1 MMARIHSGALIGI
14 DGVPLDVEVDAGA
27 GMPSFIIVGLPSTAI
42 QESRERIRTAL
53 RNSGLPFP
61 RGKITV
67 NLAPA
72 DLKKDG
78 SLYDVPIAIGIV
90 LSQSDKFAF
99 DDTMKESVATT
110 MMVGELSLDGSIRP
124 IRGALSL
131 ALCAQDAG
139 YVRIIVPKTNVR
151 EASLVKGMEVWGV
164 STLHEV
170 LAVLRGE
177 GTATPTDEYGVNTEQ
192 QYEENFSS
200 IKGQQIA
207 KRALEIA
214 AAGGHNVVM
223 TGPPGAGKTLLA
235 ESFRSILPPLSF
247 EESIEVTRIWSAAGM
262 LGEDEGFIAHR
273 PFRSPHHALSVP
285 ALIGGGSHPR
295 PGEISLAHRGV
306 LFLDEFPEFPR
317 SVLEALRQPLENG
330 TVSIS
335 RAVRSV
341 EFPARCIL
349 IAAQNPCPCGYYGDS
364 SGRCRCA
371 MSAVANYQGRIS
383 GPLLDRMD
391 IFVDVERIALEEIY
405 APHTSEDS
413 AVIQA
418 RVMAAR
424 DHAVKRQGKENGA
437 LSGKECIALAIEED
451 AKIRAVTAAEKMGL
465 SARGYTRALKIAQ
478 TIADLANAATIEKIH
493 ILEALQYRKK
503 QEAMIS

>member
-1 MMARIHSGALIGI
+1 MMARIHSGALVGI
-14 DGVPLDVEVDAGA
+14 DGVPLDVEVDTGA

-72 DLKKDG
+72 DLRKDG
-78 SLYDVPIAIGIV
+78 SLYDVPIAMGIV
-90 LSQSDKFAF
+90 LSQSDTHAF
-99 DDTMKESVATT
+99 NDIMQESVATT

-131 ALCAQDAG
+131 ALCAQEAG
-139 YVRIIVPKTNVR
+139 YARIIVPQTNAQ
-151 EASLVKGMEVWGV
+151 EASLVKGIEVWGV
-164 STLHEV
+164 STLHEA
-170 LAVLRGE
+170 LDVLRGE
-177 GTATPTDEYGVNTEQ
+177 GVARAIHKESERGEVSHG
-192 QYEENFSS
+192 ENFSS

-235 ESFRSILPPLSF
+235 ESFASILPPLSF
-247 EESIEVTRIWSAAGM
+247 QESIEVTRIWSAAGL
-262 LGEDEGFIAHR
+262 LGENEGFIATR
-273 PFRSPHHALSVP
+273 PFRAPHHALSVP

-295 PGEISLAHRGV
+295 PGEISLAHKGV

-341 EFPARCIL
+341 EFPAHCIL
-349 IAAQNPCPCGYYGDS
+349 IAAQNPCPCGYYGEA

-371 MSAVANYQGRIS
+371 VSAVANYQGRIS
-383 GPLLDRMD
+383 GPLLDRID
-391 IFVDVERIALEEIY
+391 LFVDVERIALEEIY
-405 APHTSEDS
+405 DGHLSEDS
-413 AVIQA
+413 ADIQK
-418 RVMAAR
+418 RVVAAR
-424 DHAVKRQGKENGA
+424 ERARARQGKTNRE
-437 LSGKECIALAIEED
+437 LSGKECIALPIEEE
-451 AKIRAVTAAEKMGL
+451 ARVCIVAAAEKMGL

-478 TIADLANAATIEKIH
+478 TIADLANASTIQKVH
-493 ILEALQYRKK
+493 VLEALQYRKK